1 MAFFALF
8 LCWLWGISKCLI
20 LAFDQS
26 WGRQKIRD
34 PPFFLSQLFICVLC
48 LFQEFE
54 VALQG
59 ILALPSLDLTWCDK
73 NGEPLSFVGPTMP
86 PRLVVSDP
94 SLANL
99 AQLRFRNLDSFQ
111 AGSLHNHVDFWENLI
126 SSTGYSCPKVSLLK
140 IMREGVKVYD
150 FFWHF
155 KGNFKGRRYDSG
167 VPLVSVFPNSTCCR
181 LFCIFI
187 ESTILHWI
195 SQGVIKVHDM
205 IGVCSPPHVVLPL
218 TVEPTKPRLGHD
230 ECFLNLWTRDLPFK
244 LDHLPDLPRYV
255 LLGHFQ
261 TTFDHNNG
269 YQHLKIHPDSQEFFR
284 FSWRGYFSPF
294 LDGKQVPFYI
304 TTLALLLPPLRV
316 LWVYLY
322 HSISMIDMWASYSH
336 PTGLV
341 TCLGDRNI
349 TSLLRYSRTPLRRPG
364 EQFW

>member
-1 MAFFALF
+1 MPYSG
-8 LCWLWGISKCLI
+8 LWSELGSTK
-20 LAFDQS
+20 DKGS
-26 WGRQKIRD
+26 
-34 PPFFLSQLFICVLC
+34 PPFSFLNFLFAFSVCFRNLRLHC
-48 LFQEFE
+48 K
-54 VALQG
+54 A
-59 ILALPSLDLTWCDK
+59 SLH
-73 NGEPLSFVGPTMP
+73 S
-86 PRLVVSDP
+86 LVWTSRGVIKTGNPYP
-94 SLANL
+94 SLAPPCHLGLWSAILPSQTWHSCVLETWIHSKQAACIIMWIFGKTSFLLLDTHAPKL
-99 AQLRFRNLDSFQ
+99 ACLRLCEREWKFT
-111 AGSLHNHVDFWENLI
+111 I
-126 SSTGYSCPKVSLLK
+126 SSDILRETLK
-140 IMREGVKVYD
+140 GDAMI
-150 FFWHF
+150 
-155 KGNFKGRRYDSG
+155 
-167 VPLVSVFPNSTCCR
+167 LVFCWFPCCR

-244 LDHLPDLPRYV
+244 LDHLPDLPHYV

-261 TTFDHNNG
+261 TFDHNNG

-304 TTLALLLPPLRV
+304 TTLALLLPPLRL

>member
-1 MAFFALF
+1 M
-8 LCWLWGISKCLI
+8 
-20 LAFDQS
+20 
-26 WGRQKIRD
+26 
-34 PPFFLSQLFICVLC
+34 
-48 LFQEFE
+48 
-54 VALQG
+54 QG

-73 NGEPLSFVGPTMP
+73 NGKPLSFVRPTVP

-99 AQLRFRNLDSFQ
+99 AQLRFRKLDSFQ

-150 FFWHF
+150 FFQHF
-155 KGNFKGRRYDSG
+155 KGNFEGRRYDSG

-261 TTFDHNNG
+261 TMFDDNNG

>member
-1 MAFFALF
+1 M
-8 LCWLWGISKCLI
+8 
-20 LAFDQS
+20 
-26 WGRQKIRD
+26 
-34 PPFFLSQLFICVLC
+34 
-48 LFQEFE
+48 
-54 VALQG
+54 QG

-73 NGEPLSFVGPTMP
+73 NGEPSLDLTWCDKNGEPY
-86 PRLVVSDP
+86 P
-94 SLANL
+94 SLAPPCHLGLWSAILPSQTWHSCVLETWIHSKQAACIIMWSFGKTSFLLLDTHAPKL
-99 AQLRFRNLDSFQ
+99 ACLRL
-111 AGSLHNHVDFWENLI
+111 
-126 SSTGYSCPKVSLLK
+126 C
-140 IMREGVKVYD
+140 EGVKVYD
-150 FFWHF
+150 FFRHF

-167 VPLVSVFPNSTCCR
+167 VLLVSVFPNSTCCR

-230 ECFLNLWTRDLPFK
+230 KCFLNLWTRDLPFK